1 MLTPLKIPWNPDLEE
16 FFDTLD
22 NFEQQ
27 NLTAKRTIPP
37 TEFTVLPIVEPTPEF
52 VPKRRSHRIRPLP
65 RIYTIYTKKDFLKNN
80 VDILLKANTYIDDEI
95 IIHFDLANSFIFTII
110 QPDPEETSKAS
121 YLL

>member
-1 MLTPLKIPWNPDLEE
+1 LTPLKIPWNPDLEE